1 MGQNLQAGVHGHGPA
16 GTAVP
21 AGAPDVPMAGGVP
34 YPHGYPYAPH
44 PAYPYSYPPPQPT
57 EQHGNDPNYPMP
69 QHHPYGCHPYPYS
82 YGPPPPGSY
91 PYSYP
96 YGGYDPYNPGW
107 SMYPHMPYSAPY
119 GGYDATGMMRP
130 PMGPDQYPPYG
141 YPPAMGPALAVG
153 HAQPSAVPGA
163 GPPEASSA
171 RVRAGATNPFA
182 ANAAGGMS
190 GAPVGHAAPAAVMAE
205 PLMPGRYVWEAT
217 CRPAKKEQEQM
228 QQQEEWAGANDD
240 TNTVVATAISHG
252 ALGPKR
258 AATVMQDSM
267 CSRGACYSQSVGV
280 AQAVEPT
287 ATAEAPGRELVDEC
301 VESGGAEEAVAEAAG
316 LQGAVPEVQPGLP
329 QQQQSG
335 GDFGGAAGAWDPV
348 LAVPGGAALPS
359 TPQGDAQDEAQALKR
374 MEVRWV
380 TLGCC

>member
-1 MGQNLQAGVHGHGPA
+1 MGQNLQAGAHGHAPA
-16 GTAVP
+16 GGAVP
-21 AGAPDVPMAGGVP
+21 AGAPDASMAGGLP

-57 EQHGNDPNYPMP
+57 EQRGNDPNYPMP
-69 QHHPYGCHPYPYS
+69 PHHPYGCHPYPYS

-107 SMYPHMPYSAPY
+107 SMYPHMPYPAPY
-119 GGYDATGMMRP
+119 GSYDATGMMRP

-141 YPPAMGPALAVG
+141 YLPAMGSAVG
-153 HAQPSAVPGA
+153 HAQPSTIAGA

-171 RVRAGATNPFA
+171 RIRAAAANPFA

-190 GAPVGHAAPAAVMAE
+190 GAPMGHVAPVAAMAE

-217 CRPAKKEQEQM
+217 CRPAKKEQEQ
-228 QQQEEWAGANDD
+228 QQEEWAGANDD
-240 TNTVVATAISHG
+240 TNTVVATAISQG

-258 AATVMQDSM
+258 AATVMQGSM

-280 AQAVEPT
+280 AQAVEQT
-287 ATAEAPGRELVDEC
+287 VTAEAPGREVVEEC

-316 LQGAVPEVQPGLP
+316 PQEAPEGQIGL

-335 GDFGGAAGAWDPV
+335 GEFADAAGAWDPS
-348 LAVPGGAALPS
+348 LAVAGVAALPS
-359 TPQGDAQDEAQALKR
+359 TPQVDPQDEAQALQR
-374 MEVRWV
+374 MEVRR
-380 TLGCC
+380 LGRTCS